1 MAFYFEPFE
10 SRKPPEPVPHQPG
23 IELLW
28 QFLAVIALVFGA
40 SYIHWRWTVSLN
52 PEALWFA
59 VPLVVAETL
68 AYIGLILFTVNL
80 WQTRDYP
87 MRPAPDSIRQCV
99 DQDEMPERPVAV
111 DVFITTYNEDEELVR
126 LTIRDAKAVRYPH
139 PIDLRIH
146 VLDDGRRATMREV
159 CEHEGVH
166 YITRSNNVGFKAGN
180 LRNAMEQTSGDF
192 IVICDSDT
200 RLFPSILE
208 NTLGYFRDPDV
219 AWVQTP
225 QWFFDLPQGRA
236 LPDWLGRRLG
246 TPGRWIGR
254 AVERVA
260 GPVRIGADPF
270 VSEPQMFYDVI
281 LRRRNA
287 ANAAFCCGAASLHR
301 REAVMQAALR
311 AYASAIDSEVKRLS
325 VDIQDRETREDFQDA
340 LRGQMAL
347 ETEFTPYKFHVSEDI
362 YTSIVLHNDPDRRW
376 KSVMHPR
383 IESKMLSPQDLLSWA
398 VQRFKYAGGTLD
410 IMMHDNPLFKGRM
423 TPLQRVMYLS
433 TFWSYLGCVWN
444 IVFLVAPII
453 AMFTAVSPVAAYSN
467 DFYAHFLPFIL
478 LTELAFMFGTW
489 GSRSWDGKASYLSF
503 FSINFRAL
511 WTVLKGEKI
520 KFPVTPKDRQEGN
533 FLHLVTPQ
541 ITIVVLTLLG
551 IVYSAYRVFV
561 AGRLDETPNFIVNT
575 FWGLNNV
582 FCMLPMIRAAL
593 WTPEDEPQ
601 EAPQSDTLASPP
613 ATPNSARILA
623 APQ

>member
-10 SRKPPEPVPHQPG
+10 HRKPPEPVPYRPG

-40 SYIHWRWTVSLN
+40 SYIYWRWTSSLN
-52 PEALWFA
+52 VDALWFA
-59 VPLVVAETL
+59 IPLATAETL

-87 MRPAPDSIRQCV
+87 MRPAPPSIRDCV
-99 DQDEMPERPVAV
+99 DQEEMPERPVAV

-146 VLDDGRRATMREV
+146 VLDDGRRTTMREI
-159 CEHEGVH
+159 CEHEGVR
-166 YITRSNNVGFKAGN
+166 YITRTNNVGFKAGN

-225 QWFFDLPQGRA
+225 QWFFDLPEGRP
-236 LPDWLGRRLG
+236 LPDWLARHIG

-254 AVERVA
+254 LVEGVA
-260 GPVRIGADPF
+260 GPVRVGADPF

-287 ANAAFCCGAASLHR
+287 VNAAFCCGAASIHR

-325 VDIQDRETREDFQDA
+325 VDIKDHQTREDFQDA
-340 LRGQMAL
+340 LRGQMVL

-423 TPLQRVMYLS
+423 SLLQRVMYLS
-433 TFWSYLGCVWN
+433 TFWSYLGCLWN
-444 IVFLVAPII
+444 IVFLVAPIVS
-453 AMFTAVSPVAAYSN
+453 MFTAVSPVAAYSN

-478 LTELAFMFGTW
+478 ATELAFMFGTW
-489 GSRSWDGKASYLSF
+489 GTRSWDGKASYLSF
-503 FSINFRAL
+503 FSINFQAL
-511 WTVLKGEKI
+511 WTVLRGEKV

-541 ITIVVLTLLG
+541 IAIVALTLLG

-561 AGRLDETPNFIVNT
+561 AGHLQETPNFIVNA
-575 FWGLNNV
+575 FWGMNNV

-601 EAPQSDTLASPP
+601 PSQPREDSGTQATRPAPLLV
-613 ATPNSARILA
+613 TP
-623 APQ
+623 Q